1 MIEGEM
7 RYRKY
12 TLVTTNPSLVD
23 FQLKPPSDE
32 NDAWLLLSFGAVD
45 TVDTK
50 GFFLMHF
57 SDSRMSLVQP
67 NAGHCGTQTNQYAQD
82 IIARITGNTIARTRV
97 P

>member
-1 MIEGEM
+1 MIEGEI

-50 GFFLMHF
+50 GFFLM
-57 SDSRMSLVQP
+57 
-67 NAGHCGTQTNQYAQD
+67 
-82 IIARITGNTIARTRV
+82 
-97 P
+97 